1 MKLKNLF
8 LSLFASAILINLAAC
23 DNDDAPIEGLTVSNF
38 PVLDGAY
45 STRNMRTIIVD
56 ELLGINYSWSDFT
69 AHFSNSYAAE
79 NWYIDHEQGT
89 ASIPQKSS
97 GTQGAF
103 KSLIDGNADLILTTR
118 RSSEEEADYAR
129 QKGISL
135 IETPVAKDAFIFLV
149 NEGNPVPSLTAQ
161 QIQGIYT
168 GEFRDWSEIGGTNQQ
183 IVPYYIGEAHYPD
196 VCERMES
203 LVMDGQTMLDPSELA
218 INKMHYGTRLYCW
231 SVRDNAAGIIY
242 GFLGDYNLL
251 LDNAKQGTKILNVD
265 GIEPNRENIENGT
278 YPFVMEIYAVIRA
291 NEAPDS
297 MTRKV
302 YDKLVNDGKAI
313 IEASRYIPY

>member
-8 LSLFASAILINLAAC
+8 LSLFASAVLINLAAC

-38 PVLDGAY
+38 PVQDGSV
-45 STRNMRTIIVD
+45 STRFMRTIVAD
-56 ELLGINYSWSDFT
+56 ELLGINYTWLDFNPS
-69 AHFSNSYAAE
+69 SNAFISV
-79 NWYIDHEQGT
+79 NWTITHDRGT
-89 ASIPQKSS
+89 TLPPNLHS

-103 KSLIDGNADLILTTR
+103 KNLIDGNADLILTTR
-118 RSSEEEADYAR
+118 RSSEEETAYAR

-135 IETPVAKDAFIFLV
+135 IETPIAKDAFIFLV

-203 LVMDGQTMLDPSELA
+203 LVMDGQAMLDPSELA
-218 INKMHYGTRLYCW
+218 IDEINYGTRLFCW

-251 LDNAKQGTKILNVD
+251 LDNAKQGIKVLNVN

-278 YPFVMEIYAVIRA
+278 YPFVTEIYAVIRA
-291 NEAPDS
+291 DEAPDS

-302 YDKLVNDGKAI
+302 YDKLVNDGQAI